1 MYIETLKKNPI
12 SDVLDT
18 NKLAIFMIKPCG
30 RRMSIGGYSLEEL
43 TKGLIQS
50 AGLEIVDESEKL
62 LIPFEVR
69 KIYPILDIPDP
80 IFGET
85 WKEEVISHLTSREV
99 LSLLLEGNDAQPK
112 AKIIKNYLRNTL
124 ILDNDFHHKI
134 VKNIAHVA
142 DNQDFDTTYNV
153 LFQK

>member
-1 MYIETLKKNPI
+1 MGIEILTEGPI
-12 SDVLDT
+12 PDVLHI
-18 NKLAIFMIKPCG
+18 NKLAILMIKPCG
-30 RRMSIGGYSLEEL
+30 RRIDIGGYSLEEL

-62 LIPFEVR
+62 LSPFEVR

-80 IFGET
+80 TFGET
-85 WKEEVISHLTSREV
+85 WKEEVISHLTSSKV
-99 LSLLLEGNDAQPK
+99 LTLLLKGNDAQRK

-124 ILDNDFHHKI
+124 ISNNDFHHKI

-142 DNQDFDTTYNV
+142 DDQDFDTTFNV